1 MNKKELLEGHNKE
14 EQILISKMM
23 DKMEEA
29 KQKNKLTNTDFLD
42 GYQIRICT
50 EILNKAKF
58 NNYIFFGGYEEAE
71 RKVAIIYPEK
81 YDEEML
87 KKNYNKILKVGR
99 TIADLDHSLQIR
111 EVHVREA
118 LLFRRMAPMAEGMG
132 I

>member
-29 KQKNKLTNTDFLD
+29 KQKNKITNTDFLD

-71 RKVAIIYPEK
+71 RKIIVFYPDKFKFIIE
-81 YDEEML
+81 D
-87 KKNYNKILKVGR
+87 KKLCQEICKRENPCFFPKIQYNKKM
-99 TIADLDHSLQIR
+99 DW
-111 EVHVREA
+111 
-118 LLFRRMAPMAEGMG
+118 RMRDG
-132 I
+132 IECET

>member
-50 EILNKAKF
+50 RNFK
-58 NNYIFFGGYEEAE
+58 
-71 RKVAIIYPEK
+71 
-81 YDEEML
+81 
-87 KKNYNKILKVGR
+87 
-99 TIADLDHSLQIR
+99 
-111 EVHVREA
+111 
-118 LLFRRMAPMAEGMG
+118 
-132 I
+132 